1 MKLVFLRDE
10 DRRRIEAAVCEA
22 ERRTTA
28 ELVTVIADA
37 SGGYHY
43 MPTLLAAAA
52 VFVLSGLALLLPI
65 RWEFA
70 AFYAAQVFLFI
81 GLALTLNWR
90 PVRFRIVPRSVQR
103 RQAHL
108 LAHEQFLDLGL
119 SSTAARTGL
128 MLFVSAAEHYV
139 EIIADRGIREKVDD
153 TAWGGIV
160 DNFIAEVR
168 AARIT
173 DGFVHAI
180 EACTEIL
187 AREFPW
193 HEGDKNEIPNQV
205 IQISLYPPRHAR
217 NRTRRR
223 AADNLLDQD

>member
-153 TAWGGIV
+153 TAWGVSSTTSSPRCG
-160 DNFIAEVR
+160 
-168 AARIT
+168 
-173 DGFVHAI
+173 
-180 EACTEIL
+180 
-187 AREFPW
+187 
-193 HEGDKNEIPNQV
+193 
-205 IQISLYPPRHAR
+205 RHASPTGLSMR
-217 NRTRRR
+217 SRPAPRFPPGNSHGTRATRTRSPIR
-223 AADNLLDQD
+223 